1 MSVLVLHRGALA
13 DAPYDKWLS
22 DLDADVLL
30 LAAQEQLDLSGDAL
44 PQEGGYR
51 HVEAVSGYDV
61 NGYIEARALEL
72 ARRHEVR
79 RIVATQERDLE
90 RAAQLREILGL
101 PGQRLASATA
111 FRDKV
116 EMKNLV
122 RDAGIPVAPHAE
134 VECAADI
141 IDLAGRFGFPL
152 VLKPRNGGGS
162 IGLRIIHGP
171 EELDTMLA
179 EEILTPDD
187 AQPNLIAEAF
197 VPGPMCH
204 VDGLVVGG
212 RVAVAWASQYLY
224 ALASYRTDR
233 GGRRDVTLDRND
245 PLGRRLLTFTERVIQ
260 ALPGPGAFA
269 FHAEV
274 FHTPDDELVLC
285 EIACR
290 PGGASIRD
298 IGRTLFGVDLAE
310 LAVRAQAGLPLPADG
325 IPGPVQM
332 AGQLVMMKRPGRI
345 QSVPGRPPF
354 PWVERWRL
362 FVTPGQVMQEAAF
375 SGDFMASFVISAP
388 SRQVTEERLRQLEAW
403 LREHLVI
410 EEEAPEGRE
419 NHSK

>member
-13 DAPYDKWLS
+13 DVPYDRWLS
-22 DLDADVLL
+22 DLHADILL
-30 LAAQEQLDLSGDAL
+30 LAAQVQLDLSGDAL

-61 NGYIEARALEL
+61 SGYVEARTLEL
-72 ARRHEVR
+72 ARRHGVR

-90 RAAQLREILGL
+90 RAAQLRDILGL
-101 PGQRLASATA
+101 PGQRLESATA

-116 EMKNLV
+116 EMKRLV
-122 RDAGIPVAPHAE
+122 REAGIAVAPHAE
-134 VECAADI
+134 VECAADLI
-141 IDLAGRFGFPL
+141 EFASRFGFPL

-162 IGLRIIHGP
+162 VGLQIIPGP
-171 EELDTMLA
+171 EELDALLA
-179 EEILTPDD
+179 GDTLTPND

-204 VDGLVVGG
+204 VDGLVIDG

-233 GGRRDVTLDRND
+233 GGRRDVTLDRDD
-245 PLGRRLLTFTERVIQ
+245 PLGRRLIGFTECVIQ

-310 LAVRAQAGLPLPADG
+310 LAVRAQAGLSLPVEG
-325 IPGPVQM
+325 NPGPVQM
-332 AGQLVMMKRPGRI
+332 AGQLVLMKRPGRI
-345 QSVPGRPPF
+345 LRVPGRPPF
-354 PWVERWRL
+354 PWVQRSRL

-388 SRQVTEERLRQLEAW
+388 SRRVTEERLGQLEAW
-403 LREHLVI
+403 LQEQLVVD
-410 EEEAPEGRE
+410 EVT
-419 NHSK
+419 

>member
-13 DAPYDKWLS
+13 GAPYDRWLS
-22 DLDADVLL
+22 ELDADVLL

-44 PQEGGYR
+44 PQKASYR

-61 NGYIEARALEL
+61 SGYVEARALEL
-72 ARRHEVR
+72 ARRHGVR

-90 RAAQLREILGL
+90 RAAQLREILGI
-101 PGQRLASATA
+101 PGQRLESATA

-116 EMKNLV
+116 EMKKLV
-122 RDAGIPVAPHAE
+122 REAGIAVAPHAE
-134 VECAADI
+134 VECPSDV
-141 IDLAGRFGFPL
+141 IDFAGRFGFPV

-162 IGLRIIHGP
+162 IGLQIIPGP
-171 EELDTMLA
+171 EELDATLA
-179 EEILTPDD
+179 GDTLTPDD

-204 VDGLVVGG
+204 VDGLVVDG

-224 ALASYRTDR
+224 ALASYRTDP
-233 GGRRDVTLDRND
+233 GGRRDVTLDRDD
-245 PLGRRLLTFTERVIQ
+245 PLGRRLIAFTERVIQ

-274 FHTPDDELVLC
+274 FHTTDDELVLC

-298 IGRTLFGVDLAE
+298 IGRLLFGVDLAE
-310 LAVRAQAGLPLPADG
+310 LAVRAQAGLPLPVKG
-325 IPGPVQM
+325 IPGPAQM

-345 QSVPGRPPF
+345 LRVPGRPPF
-354 PWVERWRL
+354 PWVQRSRL
-362 FVTPGQVMQEAAF
+362 FVTPGQIMQVAAF

-388 SRQVTEERLRQLEAW
+388 SRQVTEERLGHLEAW
-403 LREHLVI
+403 LQEQLVV
-410 EEEAPEGRE
+410 EKVA
-419 NHSK
+419 

>member
-13 DAPYDKWLS
+13 DAPYDRWLS
-22 DLDADVLL
+22 DLHADVLL
-30 LAAQEQLDLSGDAL
+30 LAAQDQLDLSGDCL
-44 PQEGGYR
+44 PQEGAYR
-51 HVEAVSGYDV
+51 HVEAVRGYDV
-61 NGYIEARALEL
+61 SGYVEARALEL
-72 ARRHEVR
+72 ARRHGVR

-90 RAAQLREILGL
+90 RAAQLRDILGL
-101 PGQRLASATA
+101 PGQRLESATA

-116 EMKNLV
+116 EMKRLV
-122 RDAGIPVAPHAE
+122 REAGLPVAPHAE
-134 VECAADI
+134 VECAADL
-141 IDLAGRFGFPL
+141 IDFAGRFGFPL

-162 IGLRIIHGP
+162 IGLRIIPGP
-171 EELDTMLA
+171 EEFEAMLA
-179 EEILTPDD
+179 GDTLTPDD

-204 VDGLVVGG
+204 VDGLVVDG
-212 RVAVAWASQYLY
+212 RMAVAWASQYLY

-233 GGRRDVTLDRND
+233 GGRRDVTLDRDD
-245 PLGRRLLTFTERVIQ
+245 PLGRRLIAFTERVIQ

-274 FHTPDDELVLC
+274 FYTPDDELVLC

-310 LAVRAQAGLPLPADG
+310 LAVRAQAGLPLPVTG
-325 IPGPVQM
+325 IPGPAQM

-345 QSVPGRPPF
+345 LRVPGRPPF
-354 PWVERWRL
+354 PWVQRSRL

-375 SGDFMASFVISAP
+375 SGDFMTSFVISAP
-388 SRQVTEERLRQLEAW
+388 SRRVTEERLGQLEAW
-403 LREHLVI
+403 LQEQLVI
-410 EEEAPEGRE
+410 EKAA
-419 NHSK
+419 